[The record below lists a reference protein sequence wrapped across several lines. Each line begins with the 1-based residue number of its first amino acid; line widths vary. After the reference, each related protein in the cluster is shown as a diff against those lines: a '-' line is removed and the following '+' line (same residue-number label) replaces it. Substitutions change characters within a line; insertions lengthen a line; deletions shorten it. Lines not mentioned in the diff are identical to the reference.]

1 MRIFPF
7 LIAIAASLPA
17 FASTAVGS
25 PLWMCS
31 IDASLQGQSYFYMR
45 YGRDSW
51 DGSANLV
58 CTSGVQQEQRKVQI
72 TFHGALRGFGVN
84 ESSVISLTT
93 GIVTSSSP
101 ADLQIFTP
109 VYNRD
114 LTGIV
119 WRNESA
125 GISIEANVISDD
137 IPAIQASL
145 QQGNLYIR

>member
-1 MRIFPF
+1 
-7 LIAIAASLPA
+7 
-17 FASTAVGS
+17 
-25 PLWMCS
+25 
-31 IDASLQGQSYFYMR
+31 MR
-45 YGRDSW
+45 YGHDSW
-51 DGSANLV
+51 DGTANLI
-58 CTSGVQQEQRKVQI
+58 CTSGVRETQRKVQV

-84 ESSVISLTT
+84 ESSVISLNT

-114 LTGIV
+114 VTGIV
-119 WRNESA
+119 WRKEST
-125 GISIEANVISDD
+125 GFSIEANVISDD